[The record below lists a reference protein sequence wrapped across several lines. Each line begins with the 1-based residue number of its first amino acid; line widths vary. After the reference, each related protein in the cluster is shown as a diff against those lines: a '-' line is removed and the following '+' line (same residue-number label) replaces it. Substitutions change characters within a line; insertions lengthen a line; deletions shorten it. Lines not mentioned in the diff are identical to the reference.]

1 MLIKMHLM
9 NKYLMYHPKR
19 ITMFILF
26 LFHALL
32 SCNGQNSTNKSDG
45 GWPKDVNGL
54 IKHLNEWSPPELDIY
69 ERPLLYP
76 NHKTSGETNGWIE
89 EHKNALKILGA
100 EVTWDSTVMKYKL
113 KKQKL
118 HYNSKGGEF
127 TIWYDSLLWR
137 CDTTTRSL
145 LGEAPLSDARF
156 YFIKHIGT
164 MASCYQTKD
173 TIPTKNITSY
183 IETFYSNYGKVVSVV
198 TVETIT
204 VNNEIAIAF
213 DLELETEGSLFQFAG
228 RIYSSSL
235 GSFQF
240 VVSSQKEFFTEDKNE
255 IRDLLNDIMRKSQ
268 FSD

>member
-1 MLIKMHLM
+1 
-9 NKYLMYHPKR
+9 
-19 ITMFILF
+19 
-26 LFHALL
+26 
-32 SCNGQNSTNKSDG
+32 
-45 GWPKDVNGL
+45 
-54 IKHLNEWSPPELDIY
+54 
-69 ERPLLYP
+69 
-76 NHKTSGETNGWIE
+76 
-89 EHKNALKILGA
+89 
-100 EVTWDSTVMKYKL
+100 
-113 KKQKL
+113 
-118 HYNSKGGEF
+118 
-127 TIWYDSLLWR
+127 
-137 CDTTTRSL
+137 
-145 LGEAPLSDARF
+145 
-156 YFIKHIGT
+156 